1 MRKIIAVMPCVCVLA
16 FAGCSNTE
24 EDTTDKDTAA
34 QGAKYLEKEGIA
46 PYDLSE
52 GEEYILDVMNI
63 KKDTLL
69 VSYNAAENTKML
81 MVRAYNLN
89 DGQWDET
96 GNLTFVIADDNKQG
110 TISIMEKDNYVLE
123 LSTISA
129 SAKSEKIDDENQYVQ
144 SQKAVINDFQ
154 NIELNKEISVA
165 IYINDSDTAGV
176 PIELSEFSDP
186 SNFEGIDLV
195 RAVTFE
201 FMDETL

>member
-1 MRKIIAVMPCVCVLA
+1 MKKLIAVMLCVCVLA

-24 EDTTDKDTAA
+24 DTTDNDTAA

-46 PYDLSE
+46 PYEIYE
-52 GEEYILDVMNI
+52 GEEYILNVMNI
-63 KKDTLL
+63 KKDALL
-69 VSYNAAENTKML
+69 VSYNATENSKML
-81 MVRAYNLN
+81 MVRVYALN

-123 LSTISA
+123 LSAGFTST
-129 SAKSEKIDDENQYVQ
+129 KSEMIDDENEYVQ
-144 SQKAVINDFQ
+144 SQKVVINDFQ
-154 NIELNKEISVA
+154 NIELNKEIPVA

>member
-24 EDTTDKDTAA
+24 DTTDKDTAA
-34 QGAKYLEKEGIA
+34 QGAKYLEKEGIS

-52 GEEYILDVMNI
+52 GEEYILNVMNI

-81 MVRAYNLN
+81 MVRVYNLN

-96 GNLTFVIADDNKQG
+96 GNLTFVIAENNKQG

-129 SAKSEKIDDENQYVQ
+129 YTESEKIDDENQYVQ
-144 SQKAVINDFQ
+144 SQKTVINDFQ
-154 NIELNKEISVA
+154 NIELNKEIPVA

>member
-1 MRKIIAVMPCVCVLA
+1 MRKIIAVMLCVCVLA

-24 EDTTDKDTAA
+24 DTTDKDTAS

-81 MVRAYNLN
+81 MVRVYNLN

-154 NIELNKEISVA
+154 NIELNKEIPVA

-176 PIELSEFSDP
+176 PIELNEFSDP

>member
-1 MRKIIAVMPCVCVLA
+1 MRKIIAVMLCVCVLA
-16 FAGCSNTE
+16 FAGCSNM
-24 EDTTDKDTAA
+24 EDTTDKDTAV

-46 PYDLSE
+46 PYELSE
-52 GEEYILDVMNI
+52 GEEYILNVMNI
-63 KKDTLL
+63 KKDALL
-69 VSYNAAENTKML
+69 VSYNATENSKML
-81 MVRAYNLN
+81 MVRVYALN

-96 GNLTFVIADDNKQG
+96 GNLAFVIADDNKQG

-129 SAKSEKIDDENQYVQ
+129 SAKSEMIDDDNEYIR
-144 SQKAVINDFQ
+144 SQKTVINDFQ
-154 NIELNKEISVA
+154 NIELNKEIPVA

-176 PIELSEFSDP
+176 SIELSEFSDP

>member
-16 FAGCSNTE
+16 FAGCSNT

-52 GEEYILDVMNI
+52 GEGYILDVMNI
-63 KKDTLL
+63 KKDALL
-69 VSYNAAENTKML
+69 VSYNATENSKML
-81 MVRAYNLN
+81 MVRVYNLN

-96 GNLTFVIADDNKQG
+96 GNLAFVIADDNKQG

-129 SAKSEKIDDENQYVQ
+129 SAKSEKIDDEDQYVQ

-154 NIELNKEISVA
+154 NIELNKEIPVA

>member
-1 MRKIIAVMPCVCVLA
+1 MRKIIAVMLCVCVLA
-16 FAGCSNTE
+16 FAGCSNT

-63 KKDTLL
+63 KKDALL
-69 VSYNAAENTKML
+69 VSYNATENSKML
-81 MVRAYNLN
+81 MVRVYNLN
-89 DGQWDET
+89 DVQWDET
-96 GNLTFVIADDNKQG
+96 GNLTFVIADDNKHG

-129 SAKSEKIDDENQYVQ
+129 SAKSEKIDDENEYVQ
-144 SQKAVINDFQ
+144 SQKTVINDFQ
-154 NIELNKEISVA
+154 NIELNKEMPVA

>member
-1 MRKIIAVMPCVCVLA
+1 MRKIIAVMLCVCVLA
-16 FAGCSNTE
+16 FAGCSNT

-52 GEEYILDVMNI
+52 GEEYILNVMNI
-63 KKDTLL
+63 KKDALL
-69 VSYNAAENTKML
+69 VSYNATENSKML
-81 MVRAYNLN
+81 MVRVYNLN

-96 GNLTFVIADDNKQG
+96 GNLAFVIAENNKHG

-129 SAKSEKIDDENQYVQ
+129 YTESEKIDDEDQYVQ

-154 NIELNKEISVA
+154 NIELNKEIPVA

>member
-1 MRKIIAVMPCVCVLA
+1 MKKLIAVMLCVCVLA

-24 EDTTDKDTAA
+24 DTTDKDTVA

-52 GEEYILDVMNI
+52 GEEYILNVMNI
-63 KKDTLL
+63 KKDALL
-69 VSYNAAENTKML
+69 VSYNATENSKML
-81 MVRAYNLN
+81 MVRVYNLN

-96 GNLTFVIADDNKQG
+96 GNLTFVIAEDNKQG

-129 SAKSEKIDDENQYVQ
+129 YTESEKIDDENEYVQ
-144 SQKAVINDFQ
+144 SQKTVINDFQ
-154 NIELNKEISVA
+154 NIELNKEMPVA

>member
-1 MRKIIAVMPCVCVLA
+1 MRKIIAVMLCVCVLA
-16 FAGCSNTE
+16 FAGCSNT

-52 GEEYILDVMNI
+52 GEEYILNVMNI
-63 KKDTLL
+63 KKDALL
-69 VSYNAAENTKML
+69 VSYNAAENSKML
-81 MVRAYNLN
+81 MVRVYNLN

-96 GNLTFVIADDNKQG
+96 GNLAFVIADDNKQG

-129 SAKSEKIDDENQYVQ
+129 YTESEKIDDENEYVQ
-144 SQKAVINDFQ
+144 SQKTVINDFQ
-154 NIELNKEISVA
+154 NIELNKEIPVA

>member
-1 MRKIIAVMPCVCVLA
+1 MLCVCVLA

-24 EDTTDKDTAA
+24 DTTDKDTAS

-52 GEEYILDVMNI
+52 GEEYILNVMNI

-69 VSYNAAENTKML
+69 VSYNATENTKML
-81 MVRAYNLN
+81 MVRVYNLN
-89 DGQWDET
+89 DGQWDEI
-96 GNLTFVIADDNKQG
+96 GNLAFVIADDNKHG

-129 SAKSEKIDDENQYVQ
+129 SAKSEKIDDENEYVQ
-144 SQKAVINDFQ
+144 SQKTVINDFQ
-154 NIELNKEISVA
+154 NIELNKEMPVA

>member
-1 MRKIIAVMPCVCVLA
+1 MRKIIAVMLCVCVLA
-16 FAGCSNTE
+16 FAGCSNT

-52 GEEYILDVMNI
+52 GEEYILNVMNI
-63 KKDTLL
+63 KKDALL
-69 VSYNAAENTKML
+69 VSYNATENSKML
-81 MVRAYNLN
+81 MVRVYNLN
-89 DGQWDET
+89 DGQWNET

-110 TISIMEKDNYVLE
+110 TISIMEKDNYALE
-123 LSTISA
+123 LSAGFTST
-129 SAKSEKIDDENQYVQ
+129 KSEMIDDENEYVQ
-144 SQKAVINDFQ
+144 SQKVVINDFQ
-154 NIELNKEISVA
+154 NIELNKEIPVA

>member
-1 MRKIIAVMPCVCVLA
+1 MRKIIAVMLCVCVLA
-16 FAGCSNTE
+16 FAGCSNT

-46 PYDLSE
+46 PYELSE
-52 GEEYILDVMNI
+52 GEEYILNVMNI
-63 KKDTLL
+63 KKDALL
-69 VSYNAAENTKML
+69 VSYNATENSKML
-81 MVRAYNLN
+81 MVRVYALN

-96 GNLTFVIADDNKQG
+96 GNLAFVIADDNKQG

-129 SAKSEKIDDENQYVQ
+129 YTESEKIDDENEYVQ
-144 SQKAVINDFQ
+144 SQKTVINDFQ
-154 NIELNKEISVA
+154 NIELNKEIPVA

-176 PIELSEFSDP
+176 PHELSEFSDP

-195 RAVTFE
+195 RVVTFE

>member
-1 MRKIIAVMPCVCVLA
+1 MRKIIAVMLCVCVLA

-24 EDTTDKDTAA
+24 DTTDKDTAS

-52 GEEYILDVMNI
+52 GEEYILNVMNI

-69 VSYNAAENTKML
+69 VSYNATENTKML
-81 MVRAYNLN
+81 MVRVYNLN
-89 DGQWDET
+89 DGQWDEI
-96 GNLTFVIADDNKQG
+96 GNLAFVIADDNKHG

-129 SAKSEKIDDENQYVQ
+129 SAKSEKIDDENEYVQ
-144 SQKAVINDFQ
+144 SQKTVINDFQ
-154 NIELNKEISVA
+154 NIELNKEMPVA

>member
-1 MRKIIAVMPCVCVLA
+1 MRKIIAVMLCVCVLA
-16 FAGCSNTE
+16 FAGCSNT

-69 VSYNAAENTKML
+69 VSYNATENTKML
-81 MVRAYNLN
+81 MVRVYNLN
-89 DGQWDET
+89 DGQWDEI
-96 GNLTFVIADDNKQG
+96 GNLTFVIADDNKHG

-129 SAKSEKIDDENQYVQ
+129 SAKSEKIDDEDQYVQ
-144 SQKAVINDFQ
+144 SQKTVINDFQ
-154 NIELNKEISVA
+154 NIELNKEIPVA

>member
-1 MRKIIAVMPCVCVLA
+1 MRKIIAVMLCVCVLA
-16 FAGCSNTE
+16 FAGCSNT

-52 GEEYILDVMNI
+52 GEEYILNVMNI
-63 KKDTLL
+63 KKDALL
-69 VSYNAAENTKML
+69 VSYNAAENSKML
-81 MVRAYNLN
+81 MVRVYNLN

-144 SQKAVINDFQ
+144 SQKTVINDFQ
-154 NIELNKEISVA
+154 NIELNKEIPVA

>member
-1 MRKIIAVMPCVCVLA
+1 MRKIIAVMLCVCVLA
-16 FAGCSNTE
+16 FAGCSNT

-52 GEEYILDVMNI
+52 GEEYILNVMNI

-69 VSYNAAENTKML
+69 VSYNATENTKML
-81 MVRAYNLN
+81 MVRVYNLN
-89 DGQWDET
+89 DGQWDEI
-96 GNLTFVIADDNKQG
+96 GNLAFVIADDNKHG

-129 SAKSEKIDDENQYVQ
+129 SAKSEKIDDENEYVQ
-144 SQKAVINDFQ
+144 SQKTVINDFQ
-154 NIELNKEISVA
+154 NIELNKEIPVA

>member
-1 MRKIIAVMPCVCVLA
+1 MRKIIAVMLCVCVLA
-16 FAGCSNTE
+16 FAGCSNT

-69 VSYNAAENTKML
+69 VSYNATENTKML
-81 MVRAYNLN
+81 MVRVYNLN
-89 DGQWDET
+89 DGQWDEI

-129 SAKSEKIDDENQYVQ
+129 SAKSEKIDDENEYVQ

-154 NIELNKEISVA
+154 NIELNKEIPVA

-176 PIELSEFSDP
+176 PIELNEFSDP

>member
-1 MRKIIAVMPCVCVLA
+1 
-16 FAGCSNTE
+16 
-24 EDTTDKDTAA
+24 
-34 QGAKYLEKEGIA
+34 
-46 PYDLSE
+46 
-52 GEEYILDVMNI
+52 MNI

-81 MVRAYNLN
+81 MVRVYNLN

-96 GNLTFVIADDNKQG
+96 GNLAFVIADDNKQG

-129 SAKSEKIDDENQYVQ
+129 YTESEKIDDENQYVQ
-144 SQKAVINDFQ
+144 SQKTAINDFQ
-154 NIELNKEISVA
+154 NIELNKEIPVA

-176 PIELSEFSDP
+176 PIELSEFSAP

>member
-1 MRKIIAVMPCVCVLA
+1 MRKIIAVMLCVCVLA
-16 FAGCSNTE
+16 FAGCSNT

-69 VSYNAAENTKML
+69 VSYNATENTKML
-81 MVRAYNLN
+81 MVRVYNLN
-89 DGQWDET
+89 DGQWDEI
-96 GNLTFVIADDNKQG
+96 GNLAFVIADDNKHG

-129 SAKSEKIDDENQYVQ
+129 SAKSEKIDENEYVQ
-144 SQKAVINDFQ
+144 SQKTVINDFQ
-154 NIELNKEISVA
+154 NIELNKEMPVA

>member
-1 MRKIIAVMPCVCVLA
+1 MRKIIAVMLCVCVLA
-16 FAGCSNTE
+16 FAGCSNT

-52 GEEYILDVMNI
+52 GEEYILNVMNI
-63 KKDTLL
+63 KKDALL
-69 VSYNAAENTKML
+69 VSYNAAENSKML
-81 MVRAYNLN
+81 MVRVYNLN

-96 GNLTFVIADDNKQG
+96 GNLTFVIADDNKHG

-144 SQKAVINDFQ
+144 SQKTVINDFQ
-154 NIELNKEISVA
+154 NIELNKEIPVA

>member
-1 MRKIIAVMPCVCVLA
+1 
-16 FAGCSNTE
+16 
-24 EDTTDKDTAA
+24 
-34 QGAKYLEKEGIA
+34 
-46 PYDLSE
+46 
-52 GEEYILDVMNI
+52 MNI

-69 VSYNAAENTKML
+69 VSYNATENTKML
-81 MVRAYNLN
+81 MVRVYNLN
-89 DGQWDET
+89 DGQWDEI
-96 GNLTFVIADDNKQG
+96 GNLAFVIADDNKHG

-129 SAKSEKIDDENQYVQ
+129 SAKSEKIDDENEYVQ
-144 SQKAVINDFQ
+144 SQKTVINDFQ
-154 NIELNKEISVA
+154 NIELNKEMPVA

>member
-1 MRKIIAVMPCVCVLA
+1 MRKIIAVMLCVCVLA
-16 FAGCSNTE
+16 FAGCSNT

-69 VSYNAAENTKML
+69 VSYNATENSKML
-81 MVRAYNLN
+81 MVRVYNLN
-89 DGQWDET
+89 DGQWDEI
-96 GNLTFVIADDNKQG
+96 GNLAFVIADDNKHG

-129 SAKSEKIDDENQYVQ
+129 SAKSEKIDDENEYVQ

-154 NIELNKEISVA
+154 NIELNKEIPVA

-195 RAVTFE
+195 RVVTFE

>member
-1 MRKIIAVMPCVCVLA
+1 MRKIIAVMLCVCVLA
-16 FAGCSNTE
+16 FAGCSNT

-69 VSYNAAENTKML
+69 VSYNATENTKML
-81 MVRAYNLN
+81 MVRVYNLN
-89 DGQWDET
+89 DGQWDEI
-96 GNLTFVIADDNKQG
+96 GNITFVIADDNKHG

-129 SAKSEKIDDENQYVQ
+129 SAKSEKIDDENEYVQ
-144 SQKAVINDFQ
+144 SQKTVINDFQ
-154 NIELNKEISVA
+154 NIELNKEMPVA

>member
-1 MRKIIAVMPCVCVLA
+1 MRKIIAVMLCVCVLA

-24 EDTTDKDTAA
+24 DTTDKNTAA

-46 PYDLSE
+46 PYELSE
-52 GEEYILDVMNI
+52 GEEYILNVMNI

-69 VSYNAAENTKML
+69 VSYNATENSKML
-81 MVRAYNLN
+81 MVRVYALN

-96 GNLTFVIADDNKQG
+96 GNLTFVIAENNKQG

-129 SAKSEKIDDENQYVQ
+129 SAKSEMIDDENEYIR

-154 NIELNKEISVA
+154 NIELNKEIPVA

>member
-1 MRKIIAVMPCVCVLA
+1 MRKIIAVMLCVCVLA

-24 EDTTDKDTAA
+24 NPTDKDTAA
-34 QGAKYLEKEGIA
+34 QGAKYLENEGIA
-46 PYDLSE
+46 PYELSE
-52 GEEYILDVMNI
+52 GEEYILNVMNI
-63 KKDTLL
+63 KKDALL
-69 VSYNAAENTKML
+69 VSYNATENSKML
-81 MVRAYNLN
+81 MVRVYALN

-129 SAKSEKIDDENQYVQ
+129 YTESEKIDDENQYVQ
-144 SQKAVINDFQ
+144 SQKVVINDFQ
-154 NIELNKEISVA
+154 NIELNKEIPVA

>member
-1 MRKIIAVMPCVCVLA
+1 MRKIIAVMLCVCVLA
-16 FAGCSNTE
+16 FAGCSNT

-52 GEEYILDVMNI
+52 GEEYILNVMNI
-63 KKDTLL
+63 KKDALL
-69 VSYNAAENTKML
+69 VSYNATENSKML
-81 MVRAYNLN
+81 MVRVYNLN

-96 GNLTFVIADDNKQG
+96 GNLTFVIADDNKHG

-129 SAKSEKIDDENQYVQ
+129 SAKSEKIDDENEYVQ
-144 SQKAVINDFQ
+144 SQKTVINDFQ
-154 NIELNKEISVA
+154 NIELNTEIPVA

-201 FMDETL
+201 FMDEML

>member
-1 MRKIIAVMPCVCVLA
+1 MRKIIAVMLCVCVLA
-16 FAGCSNTE
+16 FAGCSNT

-52 GEEYILDVMNI
+52 GEEYILNVMNI
-63 KKDTLL
+63 KKDALL
-69 VSYNAAENTKML
+69 VSYNATENTKML
-81 MVRAYNLN
+81 MVRVYNLN
-89 DGQWDET
+89 DGQWDEI
-96 GNLTFVIADDNKQG
+96 GNLAFVIADDNKHG

-129 SAKSEKIDDENQYVQ
+129 SAKSEKIDDENEYVQ
-144 SQKAVINDFQ
+144 SQKTVINDFQ
-154 NIELNKEISVA
+154 NIELNKEMPVA

>member
-1 MRKIIAVMPCVCVLA
+1 MRKIIAVMLCVCVLA
-16 FAGCSNTE
+16 FAGCSNT

-52 GEEYILDVMNI
+52 GEEYILNVMNI
-63 KKDTLL
+63 KKDALL
-69 VSYNAAENTKML
+69 VSYNATENSKML
-81 MVRAYNLN
+81 MVRVYNLN
-89 DGQWDET
+89 DGQWDEI
-96 GNLTFVIADDNKQG
+96 GNITFVIADDNKHG

-129 SAKSEKIDDENQYVQ
+129 SAKSEKIDDENEYVQ
-144 SQKAVINDFQ
+144 SQKTVINDFQ
-154 NIELNKEISVA
+154 NIELNKEIPVA

>member
-1 MRKIIAVMPCVCVLA
+1 MRKIIAVMLCVCVLA
-16 FAGCSNTE
+16 FAGCSNT

-52 GEEYILDVMNI
+52 GEEYILNVMNI
-63 KKDTLL
+63 KKDALL
-69 VSYNAAENTKML
+69 VSYNAAENSKML
-81 MVRAYNLN
+81 MVRVYNLN
-89 DGQWDET
+89 DGQWDEI
-96 GNLTFVIADDNKQG
+96 GNLTFVIADDNKHG

-144 SQKAVINDFQ
+144 SQKTVINDFQ
-154 NIELNKEISVA
+154 NIELNKEIPVA

>member
-1 MRKIIAVMPCVCVLA
+1 MRKRIAVMLCVCVLA
-16 FAGCSNTE
+16 FAGCSNT

-52 GEEYILDVMNI
+52 GEEYILNVMNI
-63 KKDTLL
+63 KKDALL
-69 VSYNAAENTKML
+69 VSYNATENTKML
-81 MVRAYNLN
+81 MVRVYNLN
-89 DGQWDET
+89 DGQWDEI
-96 GNLTFVIADDNKQG
+96 GNLAFVIADDNKHG

-129 SAKSEKIDDENQYVQ
+129 SAKSEKIDDENEYVQ
-144 SQKAVINDFQ
+144 SQKTVINDFQ
-154 NIELNKEISVA
+154 NIELNKEMPVA

>member
-1 MRKIIAVMPCVCVLA
+1 MRKIIAGMLCVCVLA
-16 FAGCSNTE
+16 FAGCSNT

-46 PYDLSE
+46 PYDLSD
-52 GEEYILDVMNI
+52 GEEYILNVMNI

-69 VSYNAAENTKML
+69 VSYNATENSKML
-81 MVRAYNLN
+81 MVRVYALN

-96 GNLTFVIADDNKQG
+96 VNLTFVIADDNKQG

-129 SAKSEKIDDENQYVQ
+129 SAKSEMIDDDNEYIR
-144 SQKAVINDFQ
+144 SQKTVINDFQ
-154 NIELNKEISVA
+154 NIELNKEIPVA

>member
-1 MRKIIAVMPCVCVLA
+1 MRKIIAVMLCVCVLA
-16 FAGCSNTE
+16 FAGCSNT

-69 VSYNAAENTKML
+69 VSYNATENTKML
-81 MVRAYNLN
+81 MVRVYNLN
-89 DGQWDET
+89 DGQWDEI
-96 GNLTFVIADDNKQG
+96 GNLAFVIADDNKHG

-129 SAKSEKIDDENQYVQ
+129 SAKSEKIDDENEYVQ

-154 NIELNKEISVA
+154 NIELNKEIPVA

-195 RAVTFE
+195 RVVTFE

>member
-1 MRKIIAVMPCVCVLA
+1 MRKIIAVMLCVCVLA
-16 FAGCSNTE
+16 FAGCSNT

-52 GEEYILDVMNI
+52 GEEYILNVMNI
-63 KKDTLL
+63 KKDALL
-69 VSYNAAENTKML
+69 VSYNATENSKML
-81 MVRAYNLN
+81 MVRVYNLN

-154 NIELNKEISVA
+154 NIELNKEIPVA

-176 PIELSEFSDP
+176 PIELNEFSDP

>member
-1 MRKIIAVMPCVCVLA
+1 MRKIIAVMLCVCVPA
-16 FAGCSNTE
+16 FAGCSNT

-81 MVRAYNLN
+81 MVRVYNLN
-89 DGQWDET
+89 DGQWDEI
-96 GNLTFVIADDNKQG
+96 GNLAFVIADDNKQG

-154 NIELNKEISVA
+154 NIELNKEIPVA

>member
-1 MRKIIAVMPCVCVLA
+1 MRKIIAVMLCVCVLA
-16 FAGCSNTE
+16 FAGCSNT

-69 VSYNAAENTKML
+69 VSYNATENTKML
-81 MVRAYNLN
+81 MVRVYNLN
-89 DGQWDET
+89 DGQWDEI
-96 GNLTFVIADDNKQG
+96 GNITFVIADDNKQG

-129 SAKSEKIDDENQYVQ
+129 SAKSEKIDDENEYVQ
-144 SQKAVINDFQ
+144 SQKTVINDFQ
-154 NIELNKEISVA
+154 NIELNKEIPVA

>member
-1 MRKIIAVMPCVCVLA
+1 MRKIIAVMLCVCVLA
-16 FAGCSNTE
+16 FAGCSNT

-52 GEEYILDVMNI
+52 GEEYILNVMNI

-69 VSYNAAENTKML
+69 VSYNATENTKML
-81 MVRAYNLN
+81 MVRVYNLN
-89 DGQWDET
+89 DGQWDEI
-96 GNLTFVIADDNKQG
+96 GNLAFVIADDNKHG

-129 SAKSEKIDDENQYVQ
+129 SAKSEKIDDENEYVQ

-154 NIELNKEISVA
+154 NIELNKEIPVA